1 MMLSLPRPTKY
12 ALVAAW
18 AEGQTELTAF
28 DKALLKAGVGNV
40 NLVRLSSI
48 LPPHAEYQPEFELSP
63 GVLLPI
69 AYATMSSST
78 PGEVIAAAIAI
89 GLAASDQFGVIMEFH
104 GQCGEQEA
112 REAVSRMVEEA
123 LAARGMPLN
132 NVLIK
137 SVSHCVQNGVGC
149 VFVGVPMFY

>member
-28 DKALLKAGVGNV
+28 DKALLKANVGNV

-48 LPPHAEYQPEFELSP
+48 LPPHAEYQPEFELAP
-63 GVLLPI
+63 GILLPI
-69 AYATMSSST
+69 AYATTSSSA

-89 GLAASDQFGVIMEFH
+89 GLASPEQFGVIMEFH
-104 GQCGEQEA
+104 GQCSEQEA
-112 REAVSRMVEEA
+112 REAVTRMVEEA
-123 LAARGMPLN
+123 FEARGMPLN
-132 NVLIK
+132 DVLIK
-137 SVSHCVQNGVGC
+137 SVAHCVRGGVGC